1 MHRSAHDCRQMQ
13 SDRQDLGHHLVFELT
28 ENTRVDPEP
37 FCESAP
43 MTTVLLINPNTSA
56 GVTELMSTLVAPL
69 LDAPLELVAL
79 TARFGASYIS
89 SEVSYAIAAHALLD
103 AWAAHRAAGGPCD
116 AVLVGCFGDPG
127 VAALREIAG
136 VPVIGLAEA
145 SLREAAAYGRY
156 AIVTGGLA
164 WGPMLRRFAAAHGL
178 DRDLAGVQVLERS
191 GAELMADPQAA
202 ERDLLAALRE
212 AATDGVGALV
222 LGGAALGGIAARLGS
237 HLPVPVID
245 SVQAGARAV
254 NQALRASGVLNAE
267 LTPSAKADTAAWG
280 GLSGE
285 LLAALSRGLDP
296 FATAHPS
303 RPRGG

>member
-1 MHRSAHDCRQMQ
+1 
-13 SDRQDLGHHLVFELT
+13 
-28 ENTRVDPEP
+28 
-37 FCESAP
+37 

-56 GVTELMSTLVAPL
+56 GVTDLMSSLVAPQ
-69 LDAPLELVAL
+69 LDAPLELVAA

-89 SEVSYAIAAHALLD
+89 SETSYAIAAHALLD
-103 AWAAHRAAGGPCD
+103 AWAAHRAAGGRCD

-145 SLREAAAYGRY
+145 SLREAARYGRH

-164 WGPMLRRFAAAHGL
+164 WRPMLQRFAAAQGL
-178 DRDLAGVQVLERS
+178 DRDLAGVHVLERI

-237 HLPVPVID
+237 RLPVPVID

-254 NQALRASGVLNAE
+254 NQALRASGLRNDRAVAASSKAE
-267 LTPSAKADTAAWG
+267 ATVAWG
-280 GLSGE
+280 GLSDE
-285 LLAALSRGLDP
+285 LIAALTRGVDP
-296 FATAHPS
+296 SATAHPS